1 MVTRRNGGVD
11 VVFRVPSWSERW
23 VLEDGVTMPETSEH
37 RLTCELLE
45 MILRAWIARTGRD
58 AAVYANL
65 ALRWDEEHPAVG
77 VDPDVCLVDP
87 TPPDAKLRSLRT
99 WEPGHA
105 APRVAVEVVS
115 RDTAEK
121 DYFEGPAKY
130 AASGTRE
137 LWVFDPERRGR
148 GALGPSVLQVWR
160 RMDDGAFRRVFAGDA
175 PAYSDELGAW
185 LVVTD
190 DGTRLRLAD
199 DEAGERRWLTGEEAA
214 RAQAQADRER
224 AQAERAQ
231 AQAERERAQAERER
245 AQAER
250 ERAQAERERADALA
264 ERIAALEAQLNASDA
279 LPRGPSSAR

>member
-1 MVTRRNGGVD
+1 METRRNGGVD
-11 VVFRVPSWSERW
+11 VVFRVPFWSEQW
-23 VLEDGVTMPETSEH
+23 VLEDEVTMPETSEH

-45 MILRAWIARTGRD
+45 MILRAWIARTARD

-87 TPPDAKLRSLRT
+87 TPPDPKLRSLRT
-99 WEPGHA
+99 WEPGHT

-121 DYFEGPAKY
+121 DYLEGPAKY

-148 GALGPSVLQVWR
+148 GVLGPSLLQVSR
-160 RMDDGAFRRVFAGDA
+160 RMEDGALRRVFAGDA

-199 DEAGERRWLTGEEAA
+199 DEAGGAA
-214 RAQAQADRER
+214 RRQRCGPTRAVPRALTCTER
-224 AQAERAQ
+224 PVSPHAPPPRSPTERSPRK
-231 AQAERERAQAERER
+231 ESV
-245 AQAER
+245 
-250 ERAQAERERADALA
+250 DAL
-264 ERIAALEAQLNASDA
+264 ESVRTEGETRRGEVGRPTDGPRCRCRNADVQ
-279 LPRGPSSAR
+279 G

>member
-1 MVTRRNGGVD
+1 M
-11 VVFRVPSWSERW
+11 
-23 VLEDGVTMPETSEH
+23 
-37 RLTCELLE
+37 
-45 MILRAWIARTGRD
+45 
-58 AAVYANL
+58 
-65 ALRWDEEHPAVG
+65 G

-175 PAYSDELGAW
+175 PAYSNELGAW
-185 LVVTD
+185 LRVTD
-190 DGTRLRLAD
+190 YGTLAAPRRRRSGRASLAD
-199 DEAGERRWLTGEEAA
+199 RRRGRAGPGAGRSREGAGRAGASAGRAGEGAGRAGEGAGRAGEGAGRAREGRRARRAHRRPGGAAQRQRRAPTRTVLRALTCTDRPVSPHAQPP
-214 RAQAQADRER
+214 RAP
-224 AQAERAQ
+224 
-231 AQAERERAQAERER
+231 
-245 AQAER
+245 
-250 ERAQAERERADALA
+250 
-264 ERIAALEAQLNASDA
+264 
-279 LPRGPSSAR
+279 PRPAPRQGVNFRVA

>member
-1 MVTRRNGGVD
+1 
-11 VVFRVPSWSERW
+11 
-23 VLEDGVTMPETSEH
+23 
-37 RLTCELLE
+37 
-45 MILRAWIARTGRD
+45 
-58 AAVYANL
+58 
-65 ALRWDEEHPAVG
+65 
-77 VDPDVCLVDP
+77 
-87 TPPDAKLRSLRT
+87 
-99 WEPGHA
+99 
-105 APRVAVEVVS
+105 VAVEVVS

-190 DGTRLRLAD
+190 GGTRLRLAD
-199 DEAGERRWLTGEEAA
+199 DEAGERPWLTGEE
-214 RAQAQADRER
+214 
-224 AQAERAQ
+224 AERAQ

-250 ERAQAERERADALA
+250 AQAQAERARADALA

-279 LPRGPSSAR
+279 APRGSSPAR

>member
-1 MVTRRNGGVD
+1 MVTRRSGGVD
-11 VVFRVPSWSERW
+11 VVFRVPLWCEQW

-45 MILRAWIARTGRD
+45 TILRAWIARDARD

-65 ALRWDEEHPAVG
+65 ALRWVEEHPAVG

-87 TPPDAKLRSLRT
+87 TPPDPRLRSLRT

-121 DYFEGPAKY
+121 DYLEGPAKY

-148 GALGPSVLQVWR
+148 GMLGPSVLQVWR
-160 RMDDGAFRRVFAGDA
+160 REGDGAFRRVYAGDG
-175 PAYSDELGAW
+175 PARSEALGAW

-190 DGTRLRLAD
+190 RGARLRLAD
-199 DEAGERRWLTGEEAA
+199 DEAGERLWLTGEET
-214 RAQAQADRER
+214 ER
-224 AQAERAQ
+224 A
-231 AQAERERAQAERER
+231 RAQAERER

-250 ERAQAERERADALA
+250 AQAQAERERADALA
-264 ERIAALEAQLNASDA
+264 ERIAALEAQLTAGGVT
-279 LPRGPSSAR
+279 PR

>member
-1 MVTRRNGGVD
+1 MVTRRNSGVD
-11 VVFRVPSWSERW
+11 VVFRVPLWSERW

-45 MILRAWIARTGRD
+45 MILRAWIARTARD

-65 ALRWDEEHPAVG
+65 ALRWDEEHPAIG

-87 TPPDAKLRSLRT
+87 TPPDARLRSLRT
-99 WEPGHA
+99 WEPGHT

-121 DYFEGPAKY
+121 DYLEGPAKY

-175 PAYSDELGAW
+175 PAYSEALGAW
-185 LVVTD
+185 LVATD

-199 DEAGERRWLTGEEAA
+199 DEAGERRWPTGEEAA

-231 AQAERERAQAERER
+231 AQAERA
-245 AQAER
+245 
-250 ERAQAERERADALA
+250 RADALA

-279 LPRGPSSAR
+279 LPRGPSPAR

>member
-1 MVTRRNGGVD
+1 
-11 VVFRVPSWSERW
+11 
-23 VLEDGVTMPETSEH
+23 
-37 RLTCELLE
+37 
-45 MILRAWIARTGRD
+45 
-58 AAVYANL
+58 
-65 ALRWDEEHPAVG
+65 
-77 VDPDVCLVDP
+77 
-87 TPPDAKLRSLRT
+87 
-99 WEPGHA
+99 
-105 APRVAVEVVS
+105 VAVEVVS

-121 DYFEGPAKY
+121 DYLEGPAKY

-231 AQAERERAQAERER
+231 AQAERA
-245 AQAER
+245 
-250 ERAQAERERADALA
+250 RADALA
-264 ERIAALEAQLNASDA
+264 ERIAALEAQLNASD
-279 LPRGPSSAR
+279 P

>member
-1 MVTRRNGGVD
+1 MEPPNDALDHEADSGD
-11 VVFRVPSWSERW
+11 
-23 VLEDGVTMPETSEH
+23 TS
-37 RLTCELLE
+37 
-45 MILRAWIARTGRD
+45 RADEVRD
-58 AAVYANL
+58 
-65 ALRWDEEHPAVG
+65 ALRWVEEHPAVG

-87 TPPDAKLRSLRT
+87 TPPDPRLRSLRT
-99 WEPGHA
+99 WEPGHT

-121 DYFEGPAKY
+121 DYLEGPAKY

-148 GALGPSVLQVWR
+148 GMHGPSVLQVWR

-175 PAYSDELGAW
+175 PAYSEELGAW

-199 DEAGERRWLTGEEAA
+199 DEAGERRWLTGEETS
-214 RAQAQADRER
+214 
-224 AQAERAQ
+224 RAQ
-231 AQAERERAQAERER
+231 AQAERERAQAERMQ

-250 ERAQAERERADALA
+250 ERANALA
-264 ERIAALEAQLNASDA
+264 ERLAALEAQLTAGGVT
-279 LPRGPSSAR
+279 PR

>member
-1 MVTRRNGGVD
+1 MVTRRSDGVD
-11 VVFRVPSWSERW
+11 VVFRVPFWCDGW
-23 VLEDGVTMPETSEH
+23 ALEDGVTMPETSEH

-45 MILRAWIARTGRD
+45 MILRAWIARTNRD

-65 ALRWDEEHPAVG
+65 ALRWVEAHPAVG

-87 TPPDAKLRSLRT
+87 TPPDPRLRSLRT

-121 DYFEGPAKY
+121 DYLEGPAKY
-130 AASGTRE
+130 AVSGTRE

-148 GALGPSVLQVWR
+148 GMHGPSVLQVWR

-175 PAYSDELGAW
+175 PAYSEALGAW

-190 DGTRLRLAD
+190 GGTRLRLAD
-199 DEAGERRWLTGEEAA
+199 DEAGERRWLTGEE
-214 RAQAQADRER
+214 
-224 AQAERAQ
+224 AERAQ

-250 ERAQAERERADALA
+250 AQAQAERERAQAERAQAQAERERADALA
-264 ERIAALEAQLNASDA
+264 ERIAALEEQL
-279 LPRGPSSAR
+279 SARGAAPPGRSPAR